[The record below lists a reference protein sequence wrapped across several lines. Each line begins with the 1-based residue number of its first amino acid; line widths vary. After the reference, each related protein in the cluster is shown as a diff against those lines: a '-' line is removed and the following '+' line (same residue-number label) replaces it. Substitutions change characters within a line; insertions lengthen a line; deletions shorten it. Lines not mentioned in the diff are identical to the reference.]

1 MFGNQDQN
9 ATATNNCLAYANAGH
24 GGPCLVIVT
33 AFSNDPTSVEFGPI
47 PVGGVT
53 ISQLQAV
60 TDGIATGQTVT
71 VLDNVTPTALACTNT
86 TGSGCSDPTHPVSI
100 PAGDFLQVRISGGTP
115 SAWKVTFLLG

>member
-24 GGPCLVIVT
+24 GGPCLTGVT

-60 TDGIATGQTVT
+60 TDGTATGQTVT

-86 TGSGCSDPTHPVSI
+86 TGSSCSDTTHSVSI
-100 PAGDFLQVRISGGTP
+100 AAGHFLQVQLAGGTP
-115 SAWKVTFLLG
+115 TAWKVTFLLG